1 MPSPYVSPALKRLAF
16 ALFNE
21 GGVGGKL
28 ECERAKRLA
37 VCSFIAWRT
46 VESTNDLS
54 AADWAGIVKTLEYW
68 KECGEIEYR
77 CRRVAENLSV
87 PAQQEAGQR

>member
-1 MPSPYVSPALKRLAF
+1 MAPPYVSPALKRLAF
-16 ALFNE
+16 VLFNE

-28 ECERAKRLA
+28 ESERAKRLA

-46 VESTNDLS
+46 VESTNELS

-68 KECGEIEYR
+68 KECGEIEFR
-77 CRRVAENLSV
+77 CRQVATNQSLLAEVTAS
-87 PAQQEAGQR
+87 